1 MFRALEIAASGMA
14 GQQFAMDTVAN
25 NLANVSTPGFK
36 SQSAQFEEMVT
47 QDSVNGMVGQGSRV
61 SGSESDL
68 SQGAIQSTGQ
78 PLDLAIQ
85 GNGYFPLVDPSGKEV
100 YTRSGSFHL
109 DAEGRIVH
117 SSGLLLGGGISVP
130 QGTTTLQIGTDGTV
144 AGTVPGNLVPVT
156 LGKVEVVGFA
166 NPQGL
171 LAQGQSIF
179 TSTDSSGPAL
189 RQENSALPLGL
200 GTVNQGSLEG
210 SNVNMIDQM
219 VSMISTQ
226 RAYETGAK
234 VISAADEMLGYAN
247 GLRR

>member
-1 MFRALEIAASGMA
+1 M
-14 GQQFAMDTVAN
+14 
-25 NLANVSTPGFK
+25 
-36 SQSAQFEEMVT
+36 
-47 QDSVNGMVGQGSRV
+47 
-61 SGSESDL
+61 
-68 SQGAIQSTGQ
+68 
-78 PLDLAIQ
+78 
-85 GNGYFPLVDPSGKEV
+85 
-100 YTRSGSFHL
+100 
-109 DAEGRIVH
+109 
-117 SSGLLLGGGISVP
+117 
-130 QGTTTLQIGTDGTV
+130 
-144 AGTVPGNLVPVT
+144 
-156 LGKVEVVGFA
+156 
-166 NPQGL
+166 